1 MPRKVSV
8 SPPAS
13 PIPQAMQSERRA
25 EPLSQSETQ
34 ASTAPAAST
43 SERAAATGVE
53 KLEAL
58 AQAEA
63 LAPDARRI
71 SIRFGQ
77 GDMTSQSMCTHLGEQ
92 IEKIAVLG
100 SGHFGTVFLVRHGP
114 ADTLSLSPLSS
125 KNLRALK
132 MMSKAKNQVPP
143 IGCDR
148 RQCSAVRAVL
158 QAKQAFA
165 ERALLVECAT
175 HPFITTLHAAY
186 QAQPLL

>member
-1 MPRKVSV
+1 
-8 SPPAS
+8 
-13 PIPQAMQSERRA
+13 MQSERRA

-77 GDMTSQSMCTHLGEQ
+77 GDMTQSSQSMCTHLGEQ

-148 RQCSAVRAVL
+148 RQCSAARAVL